1 MTKPNGQQIAV
12 MVVAIF
18 ALAALG
24 VGAVYYLYKGLP
36 VDDGVTE
43 EQFLVLREKAK
54 EIKVGMTLAEVTEL
68 LGEPDFDREWLKILP
83 NWRLYYYDGDPEVN
97 SGEVP
102 RSYVTVLIDTE
113 EGVQTVDVYDPVFNS
128 CNGNKIDESSESINR
143 KHHDRFAGPVIVSG

>member
-24 VGAVYYLYKGLP
+24 VGGVYYLYKGLP

-54 EIKVGMTLAEVTEL
+54 GIKVGMTLAEVTEL
-68 LGEPDFDREWLKILP
+68 LGEPDFDREWLKSLP

-102 RSYVTVLIDTE
+102 KCYVTVLIDVE

-128 CNGNKIDESSESINR
+128 CSGNKIDESCESINR